1 MSEKELGAYIKI
13 EVYCKQKI
21 EDILSMK
28 DIPKKSKK
36 EMLAQAMAYQDV
48 LNYIQRVKE

>member
-1 MSEKELGAYIKI
+1 MTTELGAYIKI

-21 EDILSMK
+21 EDLLSMK

-36 EMLAQAMAYQDV
+36 EVLAQAIAYQDIV
-48 LNYIQRVKE
+48 NYIQKVKE

>member
-1 MSEKELGAYIKI
+1 MTTELDSYIKI
-13 EVYCKQKI
+13 EVYVKQKI

-48 LNYIQRVKE
+48 LNYIQKVKE